1 VVSIFA
7 ILKVFNASAENV
19 FWLNL
24 ARIFFVVAHLFM
36 TIVFIRS
43 TLKIDNN
50 VGTAEKKSESRTKL
64 RKSFGNIILRA
75 LIIAAIHW
83 KTQMLQPLFVSS
95 TLGLFTVAEL
105 DDLLKASPVS
115 KKNN

>member
-1 VVSIFA
+1 VSIFA
-7 ILKVFNASAENV
+7 VLKVFGASADNV
-19 FWLNL
+19 LWLNI
-24 ARIFFVVAHLFM
+24 ARIFFLAAHVFM
-36 TIVFIRS
+36 TIIFIRS
-43 TLKIDNN
+43 TLKIDNT
-50 VGTAEKKSESRTKL
+50 VGTADKKKESRTKL

-105 DDLLKASPVS
+105 DEVLNENNLTR
-115 KKNN
+115 KNN